1 MYQPY
6 PGGGAD
12 PMSPAPR
19 PPIPPSV
26 TNAVR
31 LMFVGAGLTAVG
43 LILEFIGLSALKSAI
58 RTASPTL
65 TNAQVNTAEAV
76 AVAFFVIIGL
86 LSIGLWIWMAL
97 ASKGG
102 HNYARIVSSV
112 LFGLNTLFLL
122 INIARTGL
130 AGGLIASLV
139 TWLVGL
145 GAIVMLWRKD
155 STAYFQPGVP
165 R

>member
-1 MYQPY
+1 M
-6 PGGGAD
+6 
-12 PMSPAPR
+12 
-19 PPIPPSV
+19 
-26 TNAVR
+26 
-31 LMFVGAGLTAVG
+31 
-43 LILEFIGLSALKSAI
+43 KSAI

-86 LSIGLWIWMAL
+86 LSIGLWIWMAF

-122 INIARTGL
+122 INMPARVSR
-130 AGGLIASLV
+130 AGLIASLV
-139 TWLVGL
+139 TWLAGL
-145 GAIVMLWRKD
+145 GAVVLLWRKD
-155 STAYFQPGVP
+155 SSVYFQPGVP

>member
-31 LMFVGAGLTAVG
+31 LMYVGAGLTAIG

-65 TNAQVNTAEAV
+65 TNAQVNTAETV
-76 AVAFFVIIGL
+76 AVAFFVI
-86 LSIGLWIWMAL
+86 IGLWIWMAL

-112 LFGLNTLFLL
+112 LFGLSTLVLL
-122 INIARTGL
+122 VNIARTGL

-145 GAIVMLWRKD
+145 GAIILLWRKE
-155 STAYFQPGVP
+155 SSLYFQPGVP